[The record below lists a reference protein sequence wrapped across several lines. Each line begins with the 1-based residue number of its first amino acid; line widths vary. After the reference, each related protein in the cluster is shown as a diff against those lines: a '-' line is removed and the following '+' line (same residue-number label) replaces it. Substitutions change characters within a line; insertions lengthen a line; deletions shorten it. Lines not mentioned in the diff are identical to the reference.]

1 MKRYIKNMYYCDPFQ
16 SIKFVR
22 TRREECSRRIS
33 ALAKLRKFAEK
44 NFLLSVSRTCTCQKS
59 VTFFLADI
67 CLFHQKLAIKYV
79 GRFFC
84 NVGIEGWKI
93 AGWQESQNNIDT
105 L

>member
-1 MKRYIKNMYYCDPFQ
+1 MCFTVTHFSLLSSFEPEEKN
-16 SIKFVR
+16 
-22 TRREECSRRIS
+22 
-33 ALAKLRKFAEK
+33 ALGDIPLWQNYESFSET

-67 CLFHQKLAIKYV
+67 CLFHQKLAMKYV

-93 AGWQESQNNIDT
+93 ARWQESQNNIDT